1 MAEKGRNVVQAPR
14 GLAFAQIVLGLGGL
28 FIGTGEFASMG
39 LLPDMAASTHVSVPQ
54 AGNLI
59 SAYALGV
66 VLGSPLLAVLTA
78 RMERRQ
84 VLMMLAAIV
93 FVGNV
98 ASAIVPGFFGLGVAR
113 FLAGLPHGAYY
124 GTASIVAAAMV
135 PPSKRAQAIGH
146 VMLGLAAANLIGV
159 PAATWLGQAFGWR
172 STFGVVGA
180 GGLLLTFLLLWA
192 LPMIDA
198 EADASP
204 MKELSAFRR
213 PQIWLTLAVATV
225 GFGGMFAVYSYITPT
240 LTHAAHVSVHHV
252 PLYLALWGLGM
263 VVGNIVGGWAADR
276 ALIPAI
282 FGILVWNAVF
292 LSVFYFTATDP
303 LSAAVTL
310 FLIGVGFAL
319 VPALQARLMDVAQDA
334 QALAAAMNHSAF
346 NLSNAIGAW
355 TGGMAISAGLGW
367 PSTGLVAGGL
377 AIGGLAM
384 MILSCAVARM
394 GNTFSNKTMGF

>member
-39 LLPDMAASTHVSVPQ
+39 LLPDMAASTHVSMPQ

-78 RMERRQ
+78 RMERRR
-84 VLMMLAAIV
+84 VLIILAAIV

-98 ASAIVPGFFGLGVAR
+98 ASAIVPGFFGLGV
-113 FLAGLPHGAYY
+113 
-124 GTASIVAAAMV
+124 
-135 PPSKRAQAIGH
+135 
-146 VMLGLAAANLIGV
+146 
-159 PAATWLGQAFGWR
+159 
-172 STFGVVGA
+172 
-180 GGLLLTFLLLWA
+180 
-192 LPMIDA
+192 
-198 EADASP
+198 
-204 MKELSAFRR
+204 
-213 PQIWLTLAVATV
+213 
-225 GFGGMFAVYSYITPT
+225 
-240 LTHAAHVSVHHV
+240 
-252 PLYLALWGLGM
+252 
-263 VVGNIVGGWAADR
+263 
-276 ALIPAI
+276 
-282 FGILVWNAVF
+282 
-292 LSVFYFTATDP
+292 
-303 LSAAVTL
+303 
-310 FLIGVGFAL
+310 AL